1 MVDGINREGEE
12 VDYERSDD
20 TEEEE
25 EEGSNDVDDFVE
37 SEDEKQKMLKM
48 KDEIAKEELKE

>member
-20 TEEEE
+20 TEEDE